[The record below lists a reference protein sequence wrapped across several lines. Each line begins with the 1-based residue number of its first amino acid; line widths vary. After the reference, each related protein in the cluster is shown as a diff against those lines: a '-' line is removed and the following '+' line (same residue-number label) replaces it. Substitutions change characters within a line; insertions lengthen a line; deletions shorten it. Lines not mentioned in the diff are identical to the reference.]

1 MVSFGVFNI
10 RGKGLIGLKLFGK
23 LDATNLPLGDG
34 WNLTQLRA
42 IWLYALTYLEMVEI
56 PAICVF
62 FALGIVY
69 WVYHY
74 ENWPEIT
81 MVVSKE
87 NQLQGFFTII

>member
-56 PAICVF
+56 PAIC
-62 FALGIVY
+62 
-69 WVYHY
+69 
-74 ENWPEIT
+74 
-81 MVVSKE
+81 
-87 NQLQGFFTII
+87 GFFCIRDCLLGLSLWELARNNHGRF